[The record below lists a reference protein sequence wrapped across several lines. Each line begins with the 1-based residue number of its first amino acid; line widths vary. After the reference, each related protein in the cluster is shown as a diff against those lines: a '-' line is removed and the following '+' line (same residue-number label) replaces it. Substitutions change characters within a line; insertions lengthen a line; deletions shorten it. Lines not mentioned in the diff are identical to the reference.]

1 MYFSKKINKFTNIKH
16 FFFSKNGGVSKDI
29 YSSLNCGLGSKDK
42 KKNILN
48 NLSTISKKIGVDKN
62 NLFTMNQT
70 HSNKVVI
77 INEANKN
84 IKRINADALITSIEN
99 IANAS

>member
-42 KKNILN
+42 KK
-48 NLSTISKKIGVDKN
+48 KYFK
-62 NLFTMNQT
+62 
-70 HSNKVVI
+70 
-77 INEANKN
+77 
-84 IKRINADALITSIEN
+84 
-99 IANAS
+99 